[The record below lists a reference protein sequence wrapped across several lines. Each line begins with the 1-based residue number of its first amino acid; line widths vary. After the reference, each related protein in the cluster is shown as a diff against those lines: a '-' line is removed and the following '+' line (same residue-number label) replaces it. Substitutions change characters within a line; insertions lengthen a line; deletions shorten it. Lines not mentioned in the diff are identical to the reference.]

1 MVVKRHDQNN
11 AKDYLLL
18 PATTAVPGMDDDLT
32 FSASV
37 WAASTPLDIVS
48 TSRATSS
55 HNFEY
60 ATPNDFDDFG
70 PPDESN
76 REAVDDDDFGD
87 FGDFDEA
94 HEGESLA
101 MEEGVNFEQ
110 LSLPGPS
117 HWHPVQLDPF
127 PSRSSLENE
136 INGILEPIW
145 QYEDISDVT
154 TDENIREA
162 EGISQILLTPN
173 R

>member
-1 MVVKRHDQNN
+1 
-11 AKDYLLL
+11 
-18 PATTAVPGMDDDLT
+18 MDDDLT
-32 FSASV
+32 FGASV

-48 TSRATSS
+48 TSWATSPPKPD
-55 HNFEY
+55 
-60 ATPNDFDDFG
+60 ATLDDFDDFG

-76 REAVDDDDFGD
+76 LETIDDDDFGD
-87 FGDFDEA
+87 FGDFGEA

-101 MEEGVNFEQ
+101 LEEDLNFGQ
-110 LSLPGPS
+110 HPLPGPS
-117 HWHPVQLDPF
+117 HWRPLQLDPF

-136 INGILEPIW
+136 INETLVPIW

-162 EGISQILLTPN
+162 EGISQILLTPD